1 MISLPLNIKNGKIV
15 NKQIFDVL
23 IESLS
28 DGRHKMEI
36 DDFTERSNKQN
47 KYYWKV
53 IVPAVKNGL
62 RHIGWDE
69 IKTND
74 DAHEF
79 IKDQFFKRTLV
90 NHETGER
97 KDIPGSTGNLTPR
110 EFNEFIE
117 AVVKWGAEFLGIQI
131 PFPNEPMFV
140 HYDDKVKATII
151 E

>member
-1 MISLPLNIKNGKIV
+1 MISLPLNIKNGKII
-15 NKQIFDVL
+15 NKSSFDIL
-23 IESLS
+23 IATLS

-53 IVPAVKNGL
+53 IVPAIREGL

-69 IKTND
+69 IKSND

-79 IKDQFFKRTLV
+79 IKDQFLKRTLV
-90 NHETGER
+90 NVETGER
-97 KDIPGSTGNLTPR
+97 KEIPGSTGNLSPK
-110 EFNEFIE
+110 EFNEFFESVI
-117 AVVKWGAEFLGIQI
+117 KWSAEFLGLQI
-131 PFPNEPMFV
+131 PFPNEPILA
-140 HYDDKVKATII
+140 HYDNKVKATII